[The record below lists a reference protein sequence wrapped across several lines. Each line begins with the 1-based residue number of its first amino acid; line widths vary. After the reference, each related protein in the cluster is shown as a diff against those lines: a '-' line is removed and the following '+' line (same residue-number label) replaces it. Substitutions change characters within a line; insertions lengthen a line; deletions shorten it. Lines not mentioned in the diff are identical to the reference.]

1 MKTKKVHTIK
11 DMYSLIMLLEK
22 GQKAFLD
29 ALLNKHLTPQ
39 MWRIA
44 QKMWIKKKKM
54 GHDYYTFM
62 LYPLDYYDGPEA
74 NIQFAEVFK
83 NISKKEEV

>member
-1 MKTKKVHTIK
+1 MNKVD
-11 DMYSLIMLLEK
+11 DMVSLIMLLEK
-22 GQKAFLD
+22 GQQAFLD
-29 ALLNKHLTPQ
+29 ALRNKNLTTQ
-39 MWRIA
+39 MWKIA

-83 NISKKEEV
+83 SITKKEKK

>member
-1 MKTKKVHTIK
+1 M
-11 DMYSLIMLLEK
+11 E
-22 GQKAFLD
+22 
-29 ALLNKHLTPQ
+29 
-39 MWRIA
+39 IA

-74 NIQFAEVFK
+74 NIQFAEIFK
-83 NISKKEEV
+83 SITKKEKK

>member
-1 MKTKKVHTIK
+1 MNKVD
-11 DMYSLIMLLEK
+11 DMVSLIMLLEK
-22 GQKAFLD
+22 GQQAFLD
-29 ALLNKHLTPQ
+29 ALRNKNLTPQ

-44 QKMWIKKKKM
+44 QKMWIKKKEM

-74 NIQFAEVFK
+74 NIRHAEVFK